1 MNNRLKLLKT
11 RYCLHF
17 SVYFINGGS
26 IVIVIYLVIE
36 SIKNVILPVMIKMIW
51 LFVS

>member
-1 MNNRLKLLKT
+1 MNLRK
-11 RYCLHF
+11 HP
-17 SVYFINGGS
+17 SFINGGS

-51 LFVS
+51 LFVSLIN